1 MLLLNALERIA
12 EVSMNAGIAAVVVDA
27 KDEKAASYYRQFG
40 FLASPSN
47 PLQLFLLTETL
58 LKIFSQHVALRLGN

>member
-1 MLLLNALERIA
+1 
-12 EVSMNAGIAAVVVDA
+12 MNAGIAAVVVDA